1 MPNREAFRIG
11 PFDIFGFTIDIPV
24 YWYGIMIMLGVI
36 VASYLAFRDA
46 RRRGEDPDHVWQM
59 FPWVLISGIV
69 GARVGFILSQIGDP
83 AYQDIGRWIDIRQ
96 GGLSIQ
102 GTVVGGLIAL
112 ILYCRR
118 YKLSF
123 FKWTDIIVPGLAI
136 AQGIG
141 RIGNYFNQEAFGS
154 QCDLPWC
161 IPISPDRQ
169 REVAGIQNPD
179 PNARFHPT
187 FAYEMIWN
195 FALAGL
201 LFWLGRQKRIRLR
214 EGDLLW
220 IYLIVYSIGRFI
232 IEQIRVDSATVAGLK
247 TPAVIALITI
257 VIGWTAII
265 MRHRPGSP
273 APYSEVNLPEGERR
287 RYAARA
293 GRPIPANTY
302 AVETGTARRQASRVR
317 RVQAPLD
324 SAPARPGGPLRTEGP
339 QGSDQ

>member
-11 PFDIFGFTIDIPV
+11 PFDIWGFHIDIPV

-36 VASYLAFRDA
+36 VASFIAFREA

-59 FPWVLISGIV
+59 FPWILIAGIL
-69 GARVGFILSQIGDP
+69 GARLGFILSQIGDP
-83 AYQDIGRWIDIRQ
+83 AYQDFGRWIDIRQ

-102 GTVVGGLIAL
+102 GAVVGGILAL
-112 ILYCRR
+112 SFYCWR

-123 FKWTDIIVPGLAI
+123 FKWADIIVPGLAI

-141 RIGNYFNQEAFGS
+141 RLGNYFNQEAFGS

-161 IPISPDRQ
+161 IPIAPDRQ

-187 FAYEMIWN
+187 FAYEMFWN

-201 LFWLGRQKRIRLR
+201 LLWLGRQKRFRLR

-220 IYLIVYSIGRFI
+220 VYLIGYSIGRFI
-232 IEQIRVDSATVAGLK
+232 IEQIRVDSATIGDIK
-247 TPAVIALITI
+247 TPALIALLTI
-257 VIGWTAII
+257 VVGWTALII
-265 MRHRPGSP
+265 RHRPSSTV
-273 APYSEVNLPEGERR
+273 PYSEANLPDSERR
-287 RYAARA
+287 KYAAHRGGA
-293 GRPIPANTY
+293 ADAY
-302 AVETGTARRQASRVR
+302 AVETGASRKHTSRVR

-324 SAPARPGGPLRTEGP
+324 SGPARPTGQLSPEEP

>member
-11 PFDIFGFTIDIPV
+11 PWNIFGFNIDIPV

-36 VASYLAFRDA
+36 VASWLAFREA

-59 FPWVLISGIV
+59 FPWVLIAGIV

-102 GTVVGGLIAL
+102 GTVVGGLLAL
-112 ILYCRR
+112 IFYCRR

-141 RIGNYFNQEAFGS
+141 RWGNYFNQEAFGS
-154 QCDLPWC
+154 QCDYFWC

-169 REVAGIQNPD
+169 REVAGILNPD

-187 FAYEMIWN
+187 FFYEMVWN

-201 LFWLGRQKRIRLR
+201 LFWLGRNRKLRLR

-232 IEQIRVDSATVAGLK
+232 IEQIRVDSAMVGDLK
-247 TPAVIALITI
+247 TPAVIALLTI
-257 VIGWTAII
+257 VLGWTALII
-265 MRHRPGSP
+265 RHRPGST
-273 APYSEVNLPEGERR
+273 AALSEANLPEGEMRQR
-287 RYAARA
+287 SRKAPRSAD
-293 GRPIPANTY
+293 TY
-302 AVETGTARRQASRVR
+302 AVETNTGQRETRVRKVKAPADSGASRPGA
-317 RVQAPLD
+317 QL
-324 SAPARPGGPLRTEGP
+324 SAPDS